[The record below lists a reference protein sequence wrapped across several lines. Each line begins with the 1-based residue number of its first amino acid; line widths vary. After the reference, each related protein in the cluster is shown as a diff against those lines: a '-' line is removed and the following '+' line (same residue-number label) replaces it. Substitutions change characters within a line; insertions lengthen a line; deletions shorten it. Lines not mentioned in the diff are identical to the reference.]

1 MSDYSDFFKRQW
13 PLLQQA
19 EVYSPRPNPTFHN
32 PDFASATLR
41 VLIARLSPFQDV
53 SRSTPHLFLAQAAR
67 RALPKSYV
75 DLAFFPPQHDRAR
88 FAAADIPFLVGI
100 QSCRSA
106 DDFDVVLISNAY
118 TLELLNLPYLLLN
131 SGIPLMASER
141 DARWPPLI
149 LGGSNA
155 LATQALITGAGDCMA
170 DAIFFG
176 EGEGEVETLLRYLHA
191 HPEEPKRGRL
201 AQAAAHVTG
210 LWVANTSRDR
220 RIREAIWQQPGE
232 EQLLVDYPNLN
243 SSEAGTAR
251 MQLNFGCP
259 AFCSFCFEGYDRKPY
274 REVPLPEILAT
285 ARRLKREQGAATL
298 DLYSFN
304 FNTHSDILT
313 LLLELNRLFE
323 RVSFK
328 SQRVD
333 VLYAT
338 PGLLTAEIAA
348 GKRSFTLGIEG
359 LSERMRAFLHKSLAT
374 ASIRGVLT
382 ALLQEKIR
390 ELKLFYILTGHE
402 TEADLAE
409 FREFV
414 RWLKTLR
421 RRAHRGAR
429 IIFSC
434 GRLIRMPFTPLRHD
448 RLFLD
453 EEEWRDIVGPVK
465 STCETNGFEFRMA
478 TPWDDYCVSQ
488 VLALGGTWLHEPL
501 IALAGEGHCYDTR
514 LSPGYWNALRGWMK
528 AHGHWTTAFWGEK
541 GPDYPFALDFVRPAV
556 EADFLYRQYQQARE
570 GIDEGYCLGE
580 ESQAGRCLGCGA
592 CSTPE
597 QRQAITSHAMR
608 PPETPDYRRRLPELM
623 RAKWRLQPLYVHLRL
638 PPGVAGVTPEWLNAW
653 VLRRLLSADSALT
666 DKLLAARES
675 LFTTRENRDRYA
687 QLYGET
693 IFALTAWDTAEL
705 HVSLKRLEEIAT
717 PDITYLGVAEGFAPG
732 SFRRMRLEFAL
743 PTSYFPAAG
752 QRLRDFL
759 RERYVPVNV
768 RREGAGYRF
777 DLPAKALKK
786 KVLFAG
792 TYAQTEESCSLQLLV
807 SPKFDLRSFLRSFS
821 EPARY
826 RQSRVAVCDLKY

>member
-19 EVYSPRPNPTFHN
+19 EVYSPHPNPTFHN

-67 RALPKSYV
+67 RALPTAYV
-75 DLAFFPPQHDRAR
+75 DMAFFPPQHDRAR
-88 FAAADIPFLVGI
+88 FAAADIPFLVGT
-100 QSCRSA
+100 QSFHSA
-106 DDFDVVLISNAY
+106 GDFDVVLISNAY
-118 TLELLNLPYLLLN
+118 ALELLNLPYLLLN
-131 SGIPLMASER
+131 SGIPLLATER

-155 LATQALITGAGDCMA
+155 LAIQALITETGDCMA

-191 HPEEPKRGRL
+191 HAEEPKRSRL

-210 LWVANTSRDR
+210 LWVAGAAPDQS
-220 RIREAIWQQPGE
+220 IRAAIWERPGE

-251 MQLNFGCP
+251 LQINFGCP

-274 REVPLPEILAT
+274 REVPLPEVLAT

-313 LLLELNRLFE
+313 LLLELNRLFK

-338 PGLLTAEIAA
+338 PGLLTAEVAA

-359 LSERMRAFLHKSLAT
+359 ISERMRAFLHKSLAT
-374 ASIRGVLT
+374 ESIRGVLA

-402 TEADLAE
+402 TAADLVE
-409 FREFV
+409 FREFA

-421 RRAHRGAR
+421 RRTHRGAR

-453 EEEWRDIVGPVK
+453 EGEWRDIVGPVK

-501 IALAGEGHCYDTR
+501 SALAAQGHCYDTH
-514 LSPGYWNALRGWMK
+514 LSPGYWETLRGWME
-528 AHGHWTTAFWGEK
+528 AHGHWTPTFLGEK
-541 GPDYPFALDFVRPAV
+541 GPDYPFALDFVQPAV
-556 EADFLYRQYQQARE
+556 GVDFLYRQYQQARE
-570 GIDEGYCLGE
+570 GVDEGYCLGGE
-580 ESQAGRCLGCGA
+580 GETGHCLGCGA

-597 QRQAITSHAMR
+597 QRQAITSHVMH
-608 PPETPDYRRRLPELM
+608 PPEMPDYRRRLPELM
-623 RAKWRLQPLYVHLRL
+623 RAKRRLQPLYVHLRL

-653 VLRRLLSADSALT
+653 VLRRLLSADPALT

-675 LFTTRENRDRYA
+675 LFTTRENRDRYT

-693 IFALTAWDTAEL
+693 IFALTAWDAEGL
-705 HVSLKRLEEIAT
+705 RASLKRLEGIAT
-717 PDITYLGVAEGFAPG
+717 PELTYLGVAEGYEPG
-732 SFRRMRLEFAL
+732 SFRRMRLELTL
-743 PTSYFPAAG
+743 PAPYFPAAG

-759 RERYVPVNV
+759 REKYVPVNV

-786 KVLFAG
+786 KALFAG
-792 TYAQTEESCSLQLLV
+792 TYTQTEESCSLQLRV
-807 SPKFDLRSFLRSFS
+807 GPKFDLRGFLRAFGES
-821 EPARY
+821 ARY
-826 RQSRVAVCDLKY
+826 RQSRVAVHDLEW